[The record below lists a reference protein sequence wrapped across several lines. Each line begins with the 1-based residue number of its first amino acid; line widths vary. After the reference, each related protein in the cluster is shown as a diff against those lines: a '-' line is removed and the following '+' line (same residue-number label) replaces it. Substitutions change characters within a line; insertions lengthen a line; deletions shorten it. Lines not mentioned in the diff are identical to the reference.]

1 MAGNRTPTFTAERSL
16 ENFMQEG
23 IFARS
28 GTGRNGIIPA
38 MKGGCCHGFCDSP
51 CRGRDCRGHPGCCC
65 DSLG

>member
-38 MKGGCCHGFCDSP
+38 MKGGCCGGHCDHP
-51 CRGRDCRGHPGCCC
+51 CRAGPCKDGSGKCCC
-65 DSLG
+65 NA